1 MSDESAPADEPE
13 PTQPDEPY
21 EPTVMRWRGALP
33 GWIKRRLAPTGSRRR
48 AWWWQRLFVPVPT
61 SEDYKK
67 KDEVFNALRQ
77 TQGDR
82 SAAVLGEAREIFER
96 PFRTTAGVERRAS
109 TLQGAIAIAAT
120 FVVAGGGL
128 LLNTSEIQTDGW
140 RIAFA
145 VVFVLVIMCLVFSAL
160 RALRATSRVLIWHY
174 PDEEDLLL
182 RRTNDYASYHELA
195 LAAALLHAGARNA
208 NNARYKVA
216 QMRAAGH
223 WLALALVGL
232 LITAV
237 VFLAYV
243 VAGPKVS
250 ASPDTT
256 TSRKSANIK
265 IAAEITASIS
275 ASERKELERLARRL
289 NQDDNSHDHRGSE
302 LITGLLAGVPGDAA
316 LFAVWA
322 EQASDVPRELLAE
335 LLGTLVKA
343 GVNTNVSSNNVTVGG
358 STINEG
364 SVYFSFGS
372 WSENQ
377 RPQAPDRRPSA
388 HEHHCRHNKRHKPVK
403 TAPKPHAKELPLTR

>member
-1 MSDESAPADEPE
+1 MSDGAAPADEPE
-13 PTQPDEPY
+13 PTTPGEPY

-48 AWWWQRLFVPVPT
+48 AWWWARLFVPVPT
-61 SEDYKK
+61 SDDYKNEA
-67 KDEVFNALRQ
+67 EVFDALKQ
-77 TQGDR
+77 KQGDR
-82 SAAVLGEAREIFER
+82 SSTVLGEAREIFER
-96 PFRTTAGVERRAS
+96 PFQTTAGVERRAS

-128 LLNTSEIQTDGW
+128 LLNTSEIQTGGW

-160 RALRATSRVLIWHY
+160 RALRATSRVLVWHY

-182 RRTNDYASYHELA
+182 RRTSGYASDHELA
-195 LAAALLHAGARNA
+195 VAAALLHAGARNA

-232 LITAV
+232 LITAI

-243 VAGPKVS
+243 VAGPAYS
-250 ASPDTT
+250 ASRNATRSTT
-256 TSRKSANIK
+256 LANIK
-265 IAAEITASIS
+265 VAAEIAASVS
-275 ASERKELERLARRL
+275 ASERKELEQLARRL
-289 NQDDNSHDHRGSE
+289 SQKNDPHDHRGAE

-316 LFAVWA
+316 LFAIWA
-322 EQASDVPRELLAE
+322 EQSTDVARELLAE
-335 LLGTLVKA
+335 LLGTFVKA
-343 GVNTNVSSNNVTVGG
+343 GINTNVNSNNVTVGG

-364 SVYFSFGS
+364 SIYFSFGS
-372 WSENQ
+372 SSENKSLHI
-377 RPQAPDRRPSA
+377 PNWTSG
-388 HEHHCRHNKRHKPVK
+388 HKHHCSQNKRHKDVK
-403 TAPKPHAKELPLTR
+403 VPLKPQTKELPLTP

>member
-13 PTQPDEPY
+13 LTPPDEPY

-33 GWIKRRLAPTGSRRR
+33 GWIKRRLAPPDSRRR
-48 AWWWQRLFVPVPT
+48 AWWWARLFVPVPT
-61 SEDYKK
+61 SDDYEK
-67 KDEVFNALRQ
+67 KDDVFNALRR
-77 TQGDR
+77 TQRDR
-82 SAAVLGEAREIFER
+82 SAAVLGEAREVFER

-128 LLNTSEIQTDGW
+128 LLNTTEIQTDGW

-145 VVFVLVIMCLVFSAL
+145 VVFVFVIMCLVFSAL

-182 RRTNDYASYHELA
+182 RRTNDYTSDHELA
-195 LAAALLHAGARNA
+195 IAAALLHAGARNA

-237 VFLAYV
+237 VFLVYV
-243 VAGPKVS
+243 VAGPTLP

-256 TSRKSANIK
+256 TSRTSANIK
-265 IAAEITASIS
+265 IAAEIAASVS
-275 ASERKELERLARRL
+275 ASERKELERLARQL
-289 NQDDNSHDHRGSE
+289 KHDNNANDHRGSGF
-302 LITGLLAGVPGDAA
+302 ITGLLAGVPGDAA

-322 EQASDVPRELLAE
+322 EQSSDVPRELLAE

-343 GVNTNVSSNNVTVGG
+343 GINTNVNSNNVSVGG

-364 SVYFSFGS
+364 SIYFSFGS
-372 WSENQ
+372 SSEKEST
-377 RPQAPDRRPSA
+377 PSRTPE
-388 HEHHCRHNKRHKPVK
+388 HKHHCPQGKPHKGAK
-403 TAPKPHAKELPLTR
+403 TPPKPHMKELPRTQ

>member
-1 MSDESAPADEPE
+1 MSDESTPADEPE
-13 PTQPDEPY
+13 PTQPDGPTQPDEPY

-48 AWWWQRLFVPVPT
+48 AWWWERLFVPVPT
-61 SEDYKK
+61 SDDYKK
-67 KDEVFNALRQ
+67 KDEVLNALRQ

-96 PFRTTAGVERRAS
+96 PFQTTAGVERRAS

-128 LLNTSEIQTDGW
+128 LLNASEIQTDGW

-182 RRTNDYASYHELA
+182 RRTSEYASDHELA
-195 LAAALLHAGARNA
+195 VAAELLQAGARNA

-243 VAGPKVS
+243 VAGPAQS
-250 ASPDTT
+250 ASQNA
-256 TSRKSANIK
+256 TSNRTSANIK
-265 IAAEITASIS
+265 IAVEIAASVS
-275 ASERKELERLARRL
+275 ARERQELERLAKRL
-289 NQDDNSHDHRGSE
+289 NQKGDPHDRRGAE
-302 LITGLLAGVPGDAA
+302 LITGLLAGLPGDAA

-322 EQASDVPRELLAE
+322 EQSTDVARELLAE
-335 LLGTLVKA
+335 LLGTIVKA
-343 GVNTNVSSNNVTVGG
+343 GINTNINSNNVTVGG

-364 SVYFSFGS
+364 GIYFSFES
-372 WSENQ
+372 SSENQ
-377 RPQAPDRRPSA
+377 PPQSPNKPPA
-388 HEHHCRHNKRHKPVK
+388 HKHHCRHSKRHKP
-403 TAPKPHAKELPLTR
+403 LNGSF